1 MIGRKLI
8 FAAIVAASFAVSVG
22 AHAETKSA
30 SAAVAAGATA
40 AVDNFT
46 VRDSYASD
54 ANQWSP
60 QVGRR
65 SLQWDSKKAKW
76 GLKLDLDQQLGLPTT
91 FTNRDVQAGA
101 FYKITPS
108 FRVGGSVRLGAM
120 NDGPQPAIPTDT
132 MPKVRLE
139 TALKF

>member
-1 MIGRKLI
+1 MTGRKLI
-8 FAAIVAASFAVSVG
+8 FAAIAAATFAACAG

-30 SAAVAAGATA
+30 A

-46 VRDSYASD
+46 VHDSYASD

-76 GLKLDLDQQLGLPTT
+76 GLKLD
-91 FTNRDVQAGA
+91 
-101 FYKITPS
+101 
-108 FRVGGSVRLGAM
+108 M
-120 NDGPQPAIPTDT
+120 
-132 MPKVRLE
+132 
-139 TALKF
+139 